1 MALVIR
7 TAVLG
12 NFGVI
17 VSVGPVNIFRRR
29 EDEDRV
35 RLHFLQ
41 QVYRAFNVR
50 AERDF
55 SVGGI
60 LAGVRGEM
68 NYDFI
73 RAGSGCIQRTEHV
86 QVRAPRKILS
96 VKETADV
103 CAEITTAAGD

>member
-1 MALVIR
+1 MVLVLR
-7 TAVLG
+7 TTVLG
-12 NFGVI
+12 NFRVI
-17 VSVGPVNIFRRR
+17 VSVGPVNIFRRC

-35 RLHFLQ
+35 GLHFLQ

-68 NYDFI
+68 NYGFI
-73 RAGSGCIQRTEHV
+73 SAGSGRIQRTEHV
-86 QVRAPRKILS
+86 QMRAPRKILS
-96 VKETADV
+96 LKETADV
-103 CAEITTAAGD
+103 CAEI